1 MAALIEEDLS
11 VVMTVILSFPTSR
24 SSRTFSAKHSVKK
37 RIMLAAVFRIHDFF
51 WGKDP
56 DQEHW
61 LAGKKSF
68 FPLENTSILLGI
80 SSE

>member
-51 WGKDP
+51 WGINPDP
-56 DQEHW
+56 EQC
-61 LAGKKSF
+61 
-68 FPLENTSILLGI
+68 
-80 SSE
+80 